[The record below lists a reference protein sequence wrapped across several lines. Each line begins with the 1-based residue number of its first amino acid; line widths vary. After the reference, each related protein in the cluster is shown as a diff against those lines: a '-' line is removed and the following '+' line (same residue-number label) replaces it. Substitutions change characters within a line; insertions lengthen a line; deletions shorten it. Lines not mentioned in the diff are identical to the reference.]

1 MPGINNELG
10 MEILNDLQVVAA
22 LMGSEVLRWRRQNIG
37 DEGKLRHVQLEGS
50 SADVFEEL

>member
-1 MPGINNELG
+1 